1 MAGSGQR
8 FVDAGYTN
16 PKPLIK
22 VGGKMIVEY
31 VIDMFERDVD
41 RFIFI
46 VNEDHYKKYDM
57 ESVLHRLARNVDIVQ
72 MEPHKKGPVYTVL
85 AASRYIVD
93 TEPCIVAYCDNPVT
107 WNYNSFKQM
116 MCNMSIDGGIISHTG
131 FHPHTLSDTLF
142 AYSKTDRFGWVS
154 EIKEKSCY
162 TNNRFTEHAS
172 SGIYYF
178 RYGHLVKKYFKQ
190 VINENLNYH
199 GEYYVTLVYNLLIR
213 DGLRVFS
220 YLNDKVLAFGTPR
233 EVQNYEAWQ
242 TILKGGQ
249 VHNEEELVACYN
261 YWKDYGKETAYS
273 ASWQLLRASKEP

>member
-1 MAGSGQR
+1 MNVVIPMAGSGQR
-8 FVDAGYTN
+8 FVDAGYTD
-16 PKPLIK
+16 PKPFIK

-31 VIDMFERDVD
+31 VIGMFERDVD

-46 VNEDHYKKYDM
+46 VNKDHYKKYNM
-57 ESVLHRLARNVDIVQ
+57 ESVLHHLARNVDIVQ
-72 MEPHKKGPVYTVL
+72 IAPHKKGPVYTVL

-107 WNYNSFKQM
+107 WDYDRFKQM
-116 MCNMSIDGGIISHTG
+116 MCNMSIDGGIVSHTG
-131 FHPHTLSDTLF
+131 FHPHTLSSTLF
-142 AYSKTDRFGWVS
+142 AYSKTNLHGWVS
-154 EIKEKSCY
+154 EIKEKACY

-190 VINENLNYH
+190 AMNENLSYK

-233 EVQNYEAWQ
+233 EVQNYAAWQ

-249 VHNEEELVACYN
+249 VHSEEEAKLCYN
-261 YWKDYGKETAYS
+261 YWNE
-273 ASWQLLRASKEP
+273 LH